1 MLIARHSIKHF
12 LRQIKPSKLRYR
24 QHRLERFIRLAAI
37 ATLFFN
43 TSGDALALESWEKL
57 DKRLKTQVY
66 HLNVG
71 LKMQLKNGLWVQLTD
86 LSPKYRYPIF
96 GTTADDRGFRVTGTG
111 TAFPIKTT
119 VHDKT
124 FFLTNRHVVEPEQLQ
139 QLAKES
145 ERFYAAMRLAAE
157 RTANGKDVD
166 TRFKEILATVNLSMK
181 KNMTPEEKKTYTT
194 TVDGIWDFYETYL
207 SIKADPGRLL
217 FQNYL
222 NQVGINARLGYFL
235 HKAGSINET
244 PLEASVYKSAKSDSE
259 PDLALLQVSTTTIIP
274 LEFDTIEPS
283 EGQEIQVI
291 GYPTAS
297 DQIDADSSKY
307 YAPTFSTGRIS
318 RVAPRILQV
327 DAPITNGN
335 SGGPVVSLRGKVLGV
350 VAVRA
355 RSDKGVE
362 LNNFGGAVTT
372 QSVQNFAPELFH
384 AVR

>member
-1 MLIARHSIKHF
+1 MLI
-12 LRQIKPSKLRYR
+12 PRYR
-24 QHRLERFIRLAAI
+24 CILNLALAAVLLLS
-37 ATLFFN
+37 AC
-43 TSGDALALESWEKL
+43 GDALALESWEKL
-57 DKRLKTQVY
+57 DKRLKTQVF

-71 LKMQLKNGLWVQLTD
+71 LKMRLRNGLFVQLTD
-86 LSPKYRYPIF
+86 LSPKGHYPVF

-124 FFLTNRHVVEPEQLQ
+124 IFITNRHVVEPEQLI

-166 TRFKEILATVNLSMK
+166 SRFKEILATVNLSMK
-181 KNMTPEEKKTYTT
+181 KNMTADEKKAYLT

-207 SIKADPGRLL
+207 SLRADPGRLL
-217 FQNYL
+217 FQSYL
-222 NQVGINARLGYFL
+222 NQVGVDARMGYFL
-235 HKAGSINET
+235 HKAGSVDET
-244 PLEASVYKSAKSDSE
+244 PFEASIYKSAKTESD
-259 PDLALLQVSTTTIIP
+259 PDIALLKVSTTAVVP

-297 DQIDADSSKY
+297 DQIDADSGKY

-335 SGGPVVSLRGKVLGV
+335 SGGPVVSLHGRVVGV

-362 LNNFGGAVTT
+362 LNNFGGAVTI